1 MSIGNV
7 KSEGNKGNNFPWQ
20 LKMLVGQQCACD
32 ALTEIA
38 DNTDTVEPLLAQI
51 LAAIQNGTDYEAA
64 LVVDANDVT
73 WLEIRIWNGVTFDP
87 PVYYLA
93 GSNTSGIPL
102 APITYINPNTYL
114 AQIVSN
120 TTGLATETTLAN
132 IDSNI
137 LALATEATLG
147 TIDSNVS
154 TLVTNTTGLATE
166 TTVGSIDT
174 KLTSVVRTP
183 NFLRPSGSLGTVTAG
198 TFSMSFASVGT
209 GNATVGGMTLKP
221 GETIN
226 FDAGALN
233 NTLGAVAYDTT
244 ATAAELIIITLT

>member
-7 KSEGNKGNNFPWQ
+7 KTEGSKGNNFPWQ
-20 LKMLVGQQCACD
+20 LKMLMGQQCACD

-38 DNTDTVEPLLAQI
+38 DNTDTVEPLLTQI
-51 LAAIQNGTDYEAA
+51 LTAIQQGTDYEAA

-120 TTGLATETTLAN
+120 TTGLATETTLQA
-132 IDSNI
+132 I
-137 LALATEATLG
+137 E
-147 TIDSNVS
+147 
-154 TLVTNTTGLATE
+154 TNTT
-166 TTVGSIDT
+166 
-174 KLTSVVRTP
+174 SVARTP

-244 ATAAELIIITLT
+244 ATGAELIIITLT

>member
-1 MSIGNV
+1 MSIGNL

-20 LKMLVGQQCACD
+20 LKMLTGQQCACD
-32 ALTEIA
+32 YLKEI
-38 DNTDTVEPLLAQI
+38 DLNTDNIEPLLLQI
-51 LAAIQNGTDYEAA
+51 LTAIQSGYDYEAM
-64 LVVDANDVT
+64 LVVDANDIT
-73 WLEIRIWNGVTFDP
+73 WLEIRIYNPDTGTFDP
-87 PVYYLA
+87 PVYYPA
-93 GSNTSGIPL
+93 GSNTPGIPL

-120 TTGLATETTLAN
+120 TSAIA
-132 IDSNI
+132 I
-137 LALATEATLG
+137 
-147 TIDSNVS
+147 S
-154 TLVTNTTGLATE
+154 TAA
-166 TTVGSIDT
+166 IDT
-174 KLTSVVRTP
+174 KLTSVARTP

-198 TFSMSFASVGT
+198 VFSMSFASVGT

-244 ATAAELIIITLT
+244 TTGSELIIITLT

>member
-1 MSIGNV
+1 MSIGDL
-7 KSEGNKGNNFPWQ
+7 KDYGNKGNNFPWQ
-20 LKMLVGQQCACD
+20 LKMLMGQQCACD
-32 ALTEIA
+32 ALQELV

-51 LAAIQNGTDYEAA
+51 LAAIQQGTDYEAA
-64 LVVDANDVT
+64 LVVDANDNT
-73 WLEIRIWNGVTFDP
+73 WLEIRVWNGVTFDP

-93 GSNTSGIPL
+93 GSNTAGTPV

-120 TTGLATETTLAN
+120 TTG
-132 IDSNI
+132 
-137 LALATEATLG
+137 LATEATLG

-166 TTVGSIDT
+166 ATLQAVETNTTGVA
-174 KLTSVVRTP
+174 KTP

-244 ATAAELIIITLT
+244 ATGAELIIITLT

>member
-7 KSEGNKGNNFPWQ
+7 KTEGSKGNNFPWQ
-20 LKMLVGQQCACD
+20 LKMLMGQQCACD

-38 DNTDTVEPLLAQI
+38 DNTDTVEPLLTQI
-51 LAAIQNGTDYEAA
+51 LTAIQQGTDYEAA

-93 GSNTSGIPL
+93 GSPTSGIPL

-120 TTGLATETTLAN
+120 TTGLATETTL
-132 IDSNI
+132 
-137 LALATEATLG
+137 
-147 TIDSNVS
+147 
-154 TLVTNTTGLATE
+154 
-166 TTVGSIDT
+166 GSVDT
-174 KLTSVVRTP
+174 KLTAAIRIP
-183 NFLRPSGSLGTVTAG
+183 NFLRPSGSLGTIAAG

-209 GNATVGGMTLKP
+209 ADATVGGMTLKP

-233 NTLGAVAYDTT
+233 NALGAVAYDTLT
-244 ATAAELIIITLT
+244 NVGAELIIITLT